1 MNKIGGE
8 FPLLYDLLKRGVSIC
23 FNLLNVLLSGKL
35 PPFGSVA
42 VIVEEDDHYLVVKL
56 PGERVVFPGGFMQ
69 WDETPREAAQ
79 REGQEET
86 GLLLRIGDLI
96 GSYSSVSN
104 TWTSM
109 STLSNVYQAQVTGG
123 ALRDNKEGQPCW
135 LHEEDL
141 RKVLSE
147 HSQRILDDYLL
158 YRARQKRT
166 SAMAMTVPGRT
177 SQVKL
182 TSPHSLVSLHS

>member
-1 MNKIGGE
+1 MEMNKIGRR
-8 FPLLYDLLKRGVSIC
+8 FLLLYDMLKRGVSIC
-23 FNLLNVLLSGKL
+23 FNVLNVLLGGKL

-42 VIVEEDDHYLVVKL
+42 VIVEEYDHYLVVKL
-56 PGERVVFPGGFMQ
+56 PDGRVVFPGGFMH

-86 GLLLRIGDLI
+86 GFLLRVGDLI
-96 GSYSSVSN
+96 GSYSGISN

-109 STLSNVYQAQVTGG
+109 STLSNVYQAEVTGG
-123 ALRDNKEGQPCW
+123 ALRDNREGHPCW
-135 LHEEDL
+135 LHEEDI

-147 HSQRILDDYLL
+147 HSQRILDDYLR

-166 SAMAMTVPGRT
+166 PAMAMTVA
-177 SQVKL
+177 S
-182 TSPHSLVSLHS
+182 